1 MRDYSA
7 ALEYLY
13 GLERFGMVFGL
24 ENISWILNI
33 MKNPHK
39 ALKTVHIAGTNG
51 KGSVTGMITGML
63 RKDGYS
69 AGAYTSPHLVSFTER
84 ITVNGEEIRE
94 EEVAEL
100 TEYIR
105 DGIQKEDR
113 NRFFTFFDFTTAI
126 AFEYFRRKK
135 VDIAVIETG
144 LGGRLDSTNVIEP
157 LVSVITN
164 IAYDH
169 TEYLGNTI
177 EAIAGEKAGIIKKGI
192 PVVTGAADIP
202 LGVIGEVAERLESP
216 VYSLGRNFFY
226 EKTGEQVMSYQ
237 GPSRTLKGVRVNL
250 KGDHQLANGAVALCA
265 VDILSTRGFPVRDD
279 TIYDVLS
286 RIQCRGRLEEVRQRP
301 TILIDGAH
309 NPSGIHVLTEF
320 MKARYGDRKKI
331 LIFGVM
337 KDKEYDRMLQEIV
350 PSMDTIILTK
360 PNMERALAPSLMKA
374 HAKDAIITED
384 TRNALRIAKTLSG
397 EDDLILIT
405 GSFYTIGEAK
415 TIIHE
420 IF

>member
-33 MKNPHK
+33 MGNPHK

-51 KGSVTGMITGML
+51 KGSVTAMIAGML
-63 RKDGYS
+63 RKEGYS
-69 AGAYTSPHLVSFTER
+69 TGAYTSPHLMSFTER
-84 ITVNGEEIRE
+84 IVVNGEEILE

-105 DGIQKEDR
+105 DRIQKEDR
-113 NRFFTFFDFTTAI
+113 NRFFTFFDFTTAV

-164 IAYDH
+164 IAHDH
-169 TEYLGNTI
+169 TEYLGDTI
-177 EAIAGEKAGIIKKGI
+177 EAIAREKAGIIKKGI
-192 PVVTGAADIP
+192 PVVTGAADVP
-202 LGVIGEVAERLESP
+202 LSVIDEAAERLESP
-216 VYSLGRNFFY
+216 VYSLGRDFFY
-226 EKTGEQVMSYQ
+226 EKTGEQVMSYR
-237 GPSRTLKGVRVNL
+237 GPSRVLEGVRVNME
-250 KGDHQLANGAVALCA
+250 GDHQLVNGAVALCA
-265 VDILSTRGFPVRDD
+265 VDTLSTLGFPVRDD
-279 TIYDVLS
+279 TVYDVLS
-286 RIQCRGRLEEVRQRP
+286 DIRCQGRLEEVRQRP
-301 TILIDGAH
+301 TVLIDGAH

-320 MKARYGDRKKI
+320 IKARYGDRKKI
-331 LIFGVM
+331 LVFGVM

-350 PSMDTIILTK
+350 PSMDTTILTR
-360 PNMERALAPSLMKA
+360 PDMERALAPSLMRA
-374 HAKDAIITED
+374 YAKGAIITED
-384 TRNALRIAKTLSG
+384 TKSALRTAKTLSK
-397 EDDLILIT
+397 EDDLILVT

-415 TIIHE
+415 AIIHE

>member
-1 MRDYSA
+1 MRGYSA

-13 GLERFGMVFGL
+13 GLEKFGMVFGL
-24 ENISWILNI
+24 ENISWILSI
-33 MKNPHK
+33 LGNPHK
-39 ALKTVHIAGTNG
+39 TMKTVHIAGTNG
-51 KGSVTGMITGML
+51 KGSVTGMIAGML
-63 RKDGYS
+63 REEGYS

-84 ITVNGEEIRE
+84 ITVNGEEIHE

-100 TEYIR
+100 TEHLR
-105 DGIQKEDR
+105 EEIQKKDK
-113 NRFFTFFDFTTAI
+113 NRFFTFFDFTTAL
-126 AFEYFRRKK
+126 AFEHFRRKR

-164 IAYDH
+164 ITHDH
-169 TEYLGNTI
+169 TAYLGNTI

-192 PVVTGAADIP
+192 PVVTGAAEVP
-202 LGVIGEVAERLESP
+202 LGVINEVAQDLGSP
-216 VYSLGRNFFY
+216 VYSLGRDFSY
-226 EKTGEQVMSYQ
+226 EKTGEQVMTYR
-237 GPSRTLKGVRVNL
+237 GLSRTLKSVRVNL
-250 KGDHQLANGAVALCA
+250 GGDHQLENGAIALCA
-265 VDILSTRGFPVRDD
+265 VDILSTRSFPVRDIA
-279 TIYDVLS
+279 IYDALS
-286 RIQCRGRLEEVRQRP
+286 RIRCEGRLEEVRQRP

-320 MKARYGDRKKI
+320 MKAHYGNRKKI

-350 PSMDTIILTK
+350 PSMDTTILTR
-360 PNMERALAPSLMKA
+360 PDMERALAPSLMKTY
-374 HAKDAIITED
+374 AKDAIVAED
-384 TRNALRIAKTLSG
+384 TRSALKIARTLS
-397 EDDLILIT
+397 EENDLILVT

-415 TIIHE
+415 AIIHE

>member
-126 AFEYFRRKK
+126 AFEYFRRKR

-177 EAIAGEKAGIIKKGI
+177 AAIAGEKAGIIRKGI

-202 LGVIGEVAERLESP
+202 LSIIDEVAKRLESP
-216 VYSLGRNFFY
+216 VYSLGRNFLY
-226 EKTGEQVMSYQ
+226 EKTGEQVMSYR
-237 GPSRTLKGVRVNL
+237 GPSRTLEGVRVNL

-286 RIQCRGRLEEVRQRP
+286 GIQCQGRLEEVRQRP
-301 TILIDGAH
+301 TVLIDGAH

>member
-33 MKNPHK
+33 MGNPHK

-51 KGSVTGMITGML
+51 KGSVTGMIAGML
-63 RKDGYS
+63 RKEGYS

-84 ITVNGEEIRE
+84 IAVNGEEIRE

-105 DGIQKEDR
+105 EGIQKEDR

-169 TEYLGNTI
+169 TEYLGSTI
-177 EAIAGEKAGIIKKGI
+177 ETIAREKAGIVKKGI

-202 LGVIGEVAERLESP
+202 LGVIDEVAKCFESP
-216 VYSLGRNFFY
+216 VYSLGRDFLY

-237 GPSRTLKGVRVNL
+237 GPSRTLEGVRVNL
-250 KGDHQLANGAVALCA
+250 KGDHQLVNGAIALCA
-265 VDILSTRGFPVRDD
+265 VDILSTCGFPVRDI

-286 RIQCRGRLEEVRQRP
+286 RIHCQGRLEEVRQRP

-320 MKARYGDRKKI
+320 MNARYGDKKKI

-350 PSMDTIILTK
+350 PSMDTTILTK
-360 PNMERALAPSLMKA
+360 PNMERALAPSLMKTY
-374 HAKDAIITED
+374 AKDAIIAED
-384 TRNALRIAKTLSG
+384 TRSALRIAKTLSG
-397 EDDLILIT
+397 EDDMILVT

-415 TIIHE
+415 AIIHE

>member
-33 MKNPHK
+33 MGNPHK
-39 ALKTVHIAGTNG
+39 TLKTVHIAGTNG
-51 KGSVTGMITGML
+51 KGSVTGMIAGML
-63 RKDGYS
+63 RKEGYS

-105 DGIQKEDR
+105 EGIQKEDR

-169 TEYLGNTI
+169 TEYLGSTI
-177 EAIAGEKAGIIKKGI
+177 ETIAREKAGIVKKGI

-202 LGVIGEVAERLESP
+202 LGVIDEVAKCFESP
-216 VYSLGRNFFY
+216 VYSLGRDFLY

-237 GPSRTLKGVRVNL
+237 GPSRTLEGVRVNL
-250 KGDHQLANGAVALCA
+250 KGDHQLVNGAIALCA
-265 VDILSTRGFPVRDD
+265 VDILSTCGFPVRDI

-286 RIQCRGRLEEVRQRP
+286 RIHCQGRLEEVRQRP

-320 MKARYGDRKKI
+320 MKVRYGDKKKI

-350 PSMDTIILTK
+350 PSMDTTILTK
-360 PNMERALAPSLMKA
+360 PNMERALAPSLMKTY
-374 HAKDAIITED
+374 AKDAIIAED
-384 TRNALRIAKTLSG
+384 TRSALRIAKTLSG
-397 EDDLILIT
+397 EDDMILVT

-415 TIIHE
+415 AIIHE